1 MAVVGNNFATVWEEK
16 ESVAIVLTVQQI
28 FAARELRAAD
38 LVRVFGEFDELGSMS
53 LTLHEFSEALA
64 LLRVKLR
71 REQTYRLFKCFDQV
85 RCNVRPTAFSH
96 ADQVRGAQCPLR
108 KERAAAS

>member
-71 REQTYRLFKCFDQV
+71 REQTYRLFTC
-85 RCNVRPTAFSH
+85 
-96 ADQVRGAQCPLR
+96 
-108 KERAAAS
+108 

>member
-1 MAVVGNNFATVWEEK
+1 MMRHM
-16 ESVAIVLTVQQI
+16 LTV
-28 FAARELRAAD
+28 
-38 LVRVFGEFDELGSMS
+38 S

-85 RCNVRPTAFSH
+85 TLRVTRARDVRHVSSMATHVTCLLPPF
-96 ADQVRGAQCPLR
+96 L
-108 KERAAAS
+108 